1 MELAV
6 GSTLRTEVVTTVAA
20 EADVL
25 VAGGGTA
32 GCLAAVAAAR
42 GGADV
47 LLVERR
53 NSLGGMMTG
62 GNAGLTKYIVHEK
75 SQAEYRT
82 VWRLLETDPESVQA
96 VGGITM
102 ELTQRL
108 IDSGAGLGTFGRA
121 GSYVFTDQQEFRWTL
136 LDMMEEAGVR
146 LLLHSMVVDVITED
160 DAVRGVVVEGK
171 SGRQALVGRL
181 TIDATGDAD
190 VAAKAGAPFVL
201 GVGPDDLAAKE
212 NDVPLGTMQQM
223 GIMFRMANVDMA
235 RCFEYLKAHPD
246 QFRVQPFAL
255 LSLDDACDSFLRG
268 EMSTLNI
275 TGIGH
280 GFQIYNTPIPGVFTF
295 CCPSYAGDGTSTEDL
310 TRGELALAKEI
321 RKRVA
326 QMRDSLTGFEKAR
339 VVDCPE
345 ICVRETRHVQGEY
358 VLTIED
364 VLSDRQF
371 EDSIGRGCHPI
382 DIQPAPSWI
391 RAHKLEPRWSFTIP
405 YRCLV
410 PLEVEALLIA
420 GRCIS
425 TTHEASGCTRPTA
438 QCMITG
444 EAAGTAAALCFR
456 RGESPRTLDHAAL
469 RAALLAQGTVL

>member
-1 MELAV
+1 MELTV

-42 GGADV
+42 RGADV

-53 NSLGGMMTG
+53 NFLGGMMTG

-75 SQAEYRT
+75 SQAEYRE
-82 VWRLLETDPESVQA
+82 VWQLLETEPESVQA

-108 IDSGAGLGTFGRA
+108 IDSGAGLGTFGRG
-121 GSYVFTDQQEFRWTL
+121 GSYVFTDQQEFKWTL
-136 LDMMEEAGVR
+136 FDMMEEAGVR
-146 LLLHSMVVDVITED
+146 LLLHSVVADVLTAAG
-160 DAVRGVVVEGK
+160 AVRGVVVEGK
-171 SGRQALVGRL
+171 SGRQALVSRL

-190 VAAKAGAPFVL
+190 VATRAGAPFVL
-201 GVGPDDLAAKE
+201 GVGPEDLAARE

-223 GIMFRMANVDMA
+223 GIMFRMANVDMR
-235 RCFEYLKAHPD
+235 RCFEYLKQHPD

-255 LSLDDACDSFLRG
+255 LSLNDACDAFLRG

-295 CCPSYAGDGTSTEDL
+295 CCPSHAGDGTSTADL
-310 TRGELALAKEI
+310 TEGELALAKEI
-321 RKRVA
+321 RKRVR
-326 QMRDSLTGFEKAR
+326 QMRGDLPGFEEAR

-345 ICVRETRHVQGEY
+345 ISVRETRHVQGEY

-364 VLSDRQF
+364 VLNDRQF
-371 EDSIGRGCHPI
+371 DDSIGRGCHPI
-382 DIQPAPSWI
+382 DIHPAPAWI
-391 RAHKLEPRWSFTIP
+391 RAHKLKPRWSFAIP

-410 PLEVEALLIA
+410 PLETEALLVA

-425 TTHEASGCTRPTA
+425 TTHEASGCTRPTV

-444 EAAGTAAALCFR
+444 EAAGTAAALCLQR
-456 RGESPRTLDHAAL
+456 AESPRALDPSAL
-469 RAALLAQGTVL
+469 RVALLEQGAVL

>member
-1 MELAV
+1 MELTV
-6 GSTLRTEVVTTVAA
+6 GSTLRAEVVTQVAA

-32 GCLAAVAAAR
+32 GCLAAIAAAR
-42 GGADV
+42 RGADV

-53 NSLGGMMTG
+53 NFLGGMMTG

-75 SQAEYRT
+75 SQAEYRQ
-82 VWRLLETDPESVQA
+82 VWQLLEAEPESVQA

-121 GSYVFTDQQEFRWTL
+121 GSYVFTDQQEFKWTL

-146 LLLHSMVVDVITED
+146 LLFHSLIVDVLSTD
-160 DAVRGVVVEGK
+160 RAVRGIVVEGK
-171 SGRQALVGRL
+171 SGRQALMGRL

-201 GVGPDDLAAKE
+201 GVGPDDLAAVE

-235 RCFEYLKAHPD
+235 RCFEYLKEHPD

-255 LSLDDACDSFLRG
+255 LSLADACDSFLRG
-268 EMSTLNI
+268 DMSTLNI

-295 CCPSYAGDGTSTEDL
+295 CCPSFAGDGTSSEDL
-310 TRGELALAKEI
+310 TKGELALAKEI
-321 RKRVA
+321 RKRVR
-326 QMRDSLTGFEKAR
+326 QMRESLPGFEDAR

-364 VLSDRQF
+364 VLGDRQF
-371 EDSIGRGCHPI
+371 DDSIGRGCHPI
-382 DIQPAPSWI
+382 DIQPAPAWI
-391 RAHKLEPRWSFTIP
+391 RAHELSPRWSFAIP

-410 PLEVEALLIA
+410 PLETEGLLVA

-425 TTHEASGCTRPTA
+425 TTHEACGCTRPTA

-444 EAAGTAAALCFR
+444 EAAGTASALCLQR
-456 RGESPRTLDHAAL
+456 EESPRGLDHAAL
-469 RAALLAQGTVL
+469 RTALLAQGAVL